1 MRRLLRTL
9 GTLPLVLSQA
19 DLADTI
25 RLDELPCGHLP
36 AGRRFFRAI
45 VAWLPSRTKRDAA
58 LILPGL
64 KWRQNKKSG
73 RVIRPGRSKL

>member
-36 AGRRFFRAI
+36 AGRLFSAPLSPGYQAGRKETRRG
-45 VAWLPSRTKRDAA
+45 SRRD
-58 LILPGL
+58 
-64 KWRQNKKSG
+64 
-73 RVIRPGRSKL
+73 